1 MKRLS
6 HTDIKGFV
14 KDFRTFTGGTASN
27 IAQLYALGAEVLIN
41 LVGMTWVQNNVFGVA
56 PIDTF
61 LKATSHVTEDRFK
74 HSDRVVSLAEMLF
87 HFQDIDGIEKRIADM
102 MSSSVED
109 TVGELEGAKF
119 LFRSRIPFRFVV
131 PSGQRGK
138 DFDVQVFGPS
148 GKDINFEMK
157 TKPAE
162 TVLSAATIW
171 NTLNNN
177 RDQLPK
183 GRPGVMFM
191 KIPET
196 WICQPE
202 VSEIMGS
209 TLTRFFRGTDRV
221 AAVILHW
228 EEWQFVP
235 GGPAMRIVKF
245 RPEINLSSS
254 FKTIVED
261 QILQKFS
268 SVATSNNWMY
278 FMSLTHLETG
288 AQQALAADSP

>member
-6 HTDIKGFV
+6 HTDLKGFV
-14 KDFRTFTGGTASN
+14 KGFRTFTRGTASN

-41 LVGMTWVQNNVFGVA
+41 IVGMTWVQNNVFGVA

-61 LKATSHVTEDRFK
+61 LKANSNVTEDRFK

-87 HFQDIDGIEKRIADM
+87 HFQDIDGIEKRIADIE
-102 MSSSVED
+102 SSSVED

-119 LFRSRIPFRFVV
+119 LFRSRVPFRFVV
-131 PSGQRGK
+131 PSGQRGN

-148 GKDINFEMK
+148 GEDINCEMK

-162 TVLSAATIW
+162 TVLSAATVW

-177 RDQLPK
+177 RNQLPK

-196 WICQPE
+196 WIYQPE
-202 VSEIMGS
+202 VSEIMES

-221 AAVILHW
+221 AAVVFHW

-235 GGPAMRIVKF
+235 SGPAMRIVKF
-245 RPEINLSSS
+245 RPEINLRSS
-254 FKTIVED
+254 FKTIVEG

-268 SVATSNNWMY
+268 SMGTNNNWMY
-278 FMSLTHLETG
+278 FMGLTQSKTG
-288 AQQALAADSP
+288 AHL